1 MEKRRKY
8 TSEYKEQAVKLS
20 LEPGNTVNQVAEDL
34 GINANML
41 SRWRKKYD
49 MRQNGRTP
57 FPGSGTLRDAE
68 LAGLQRRVRELEM
81 ERDILKKAAM
91 YFAQPPR

>member
-8 TSEYKEQAVKLS
+8 TAEYKEQAVKLS
-20 LEPGNTVNQVAEDL
+20 LEPGSSVNQVAEDL

-49 MRQNGRTP
+49 MRQNGRTR
-57 FPGSGTLRDAE
+57 FPGSGRPRDAE

-81 ERDILKKAAM
+81 ERDILKKAAV
-91 YFAQPPR
+91 YFAQRPQ